1 MAGRG
6 IRWGL
11 GAAGLLALLAGCQTE
26 EEAPKLPA
34 YTGPLLQTE
43 HVVTI
48 LSDSARMHIRL
59 TGPLEER
66 FESGDLLYPKG
77 ITVTFYDKPGKLIVN
92 TLEAKWGKY
101 ESNRQ
106 LYIMRGDVRV
116 ANVPDQQKLNTEE
129 LFYDRGKQ
137 QIYTDRKMGVRVE
150 TPTQVILGYGLTANQ
165 DFSRYSLQKVT
176 GTFTLE
182 EARAQGK

>member
-1 MAGRG
+1 
-6 IRWGL
+6 
-11 GAAGLLALLAGCQTE
+11 
-26 EEAPKLPA
+26 
-34 YTGPLLQTE
+34 
-43 HVVTI
+43 
-48 LSDSARMHIRL
+48 
-59 TGPLEER
+59 
-66 FESGDLLYPKG
+66 
-77 ITVTFYDKPGKLIVN
+77 VTFYDKPGKLIVN